1 MYTIYV
7 LFQCVPGKREAYIE
21 KLKAEGIVSAIR
33 AEDGCIRYEYY
44 FSEKNPDE
52 ILLIEAWET
61 KEHQRIHIG
70 QPYMEQ
76 MRSFKD
82 DYVVSTKLGEF
93 ELKESV

>member
-7 LFQCVPGKREAYIE
+7 MFQCVPGKREAYIE

-70 QPYMEQ
+70 QPHMER

-82 DYVVSTKLGEF
+82 DYVVLTKLGEF

>member
-7 LFQCVPGKREAYIE
+7 MFQCVPGKREAYIE

-70 QPYMEQ
+70 QPHMER

>member
-7 LFQCVPGKREAYIE
+7 MFQCVPGKREAYLE
-21 KLKAEGIVSAIR
+21 KLHAEGIVSAIR
-33 AEDGCIRYEYY
+33 QEDGCVQYDYY
-44 FSEKNPDE
+44 LSEKNPDE

-61 KEHQRIHIG
+61 KEHQRIHIE
-70 QPYMEQ
+70 QPHMER